1 MGSVWLAKESSS
13 GPVLVSAG
21 FAVGGAI
28 LQGRL
33 RPIDFQLGTNEA
45 HLTADKLLWQ
55 VFVHLPRLAEQYG
68 ASFAGWEG
76 GQRAVMAEDL
86 LFLCSQMKV
95 WGAVVHI
102 WRARC
107 NTPATA
113 LYSVANALTGELSQ

>member
-1 MGSVWLAKESSS
+1 VAGPGFSNACFWESS
-13 GPVLVSAG
+13 VARTLLA
-21 FAVGGAI
+21 
-28 LQGRL
+28 R
-33 RPIDFQLGTNEA
+33 IDFQLGTNEA

-55 VFVHLPRLAEQYG
+55 VLVHLPWLAEQYG

-102 WRARC
+102 WCPRC

-113 LYSVANALTGELSQ
+113 LNRLANALTGELSQ